1 MSAGASDGGERGGR
15 VELAHG
21 AGGRAMRDLIRSVF
35 LADVNDPEALA
46 LGDGAAIPFGDR
58 FLVVTTDAHVISP
71 VFFPGGDIG
80 RLAVSG
86 VVNDLAMMGACDVIA
101 LTSSV
106 IVEEGFSIDALR
118 RIQASMQAACR
129 EAGARLVT
137 GDTKVMH
144 KGEIDGVVL
153 STSGVGVT
161 DRVVRDSG
169 LVAGDVIVITGT
181 IGDHGLAVLAARN
194 ALGLEGDLRSDV
206 APLNGLVR
214 AALAAGGEAIHAMK
228 DPTRGGVTSA
238 LHEMADK
245 AGVSVVLDEAALPMS
260 REARAAAE
268 LLGIDPLAVAN
279 EGKAL
284 LGVHPSA
291 LDRVLAA
298 LRAHPL
304 GRSAACIGRVLDG
317 SASGSAGTGR
327 GSVVLDTGFGTRRLF
342 ERDGDP
348 LPRIC

>member
-1 MSAGASDGGERGGR
+1 M
-15 VELAHG
+15 
-21 AGGRAMRDLIRSVF
+21 RALIESVF
-35 LADVNDPEALA
+35 LAEVTDPEARA
-46 LGDGAAIPFGDR
+46 MGDGAAIPLGDR
-58 FLVVTTDAHVISP
+58 WLVLTTDAHVVSP

-86 VVNDLAMMGACDVIA
+86 VVNDLAMMGACEVLA

-106 IVEEGFSIDALR
+106 IVEEGFAIESLR
-118 RIQASMQAACR
+118 AIQASMQRACR
-129 EAGARLVT
+129 EAATRIVT
-137 GDTKVMH
+137 GDTKVMR
-144 KGEIDGVVL
+144 KGEVDGVVL
-153 STSGVGVT
+153 STSGVGLA

-169 LVAGDVIVITGT
+169 LQAGDAIVVTGT

-206 APLNGLVR
+206 APLNALVR
-214 AALAAGGEAIHAMK
+214 TALAAGGASIHAMK

-238 LHEMADK
+238 LSEMASK
-245 AGVSVVLDEAALPMS
+245 AKVAVLLDEAALPMS
-260 REARAAAE
+260 AAGRAAAE
-268 LLGIDPLAVAN
+268 LLGIDPLTVAN

-284 LGVHPSA
+284 LGVQPGA
-291 LDRVLAA
+291 LDAVLTA

-304 GRSAACIGRVLDG
+304 GREAACIGRVVDG
-317 SASGSAGTGR
+317 EPGA
-327 GSVVLDTGFGTRRLF
+327 VLLDTGFGTRRLF